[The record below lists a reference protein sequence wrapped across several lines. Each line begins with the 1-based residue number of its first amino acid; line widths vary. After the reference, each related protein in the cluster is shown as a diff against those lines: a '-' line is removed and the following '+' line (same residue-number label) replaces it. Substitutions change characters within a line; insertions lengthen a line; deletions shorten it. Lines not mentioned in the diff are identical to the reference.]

1 MRPLLL
7 ALLLLLCALGLVP
20 AHARA
25 LAAQDKPAFCIKCK
39 GEGRLV
45 CPEHDKSVE
54 EREYIDEDAVQ
65 FCSVVADCPACS
77 GTGWIPCPQCKVES
91 VLAALEKK
99 KAQVAVKRTKLKNLD
114 DTMKHALRKAE
125 SEHFVLVWEMD
136 KHKVDKKFI
145 SPHQGLH
152 LYAANLERL
161 YTDYRAMFGIKDSE
175 FREKLRV
182 MIWYLPSDHDAGS
195 TAFCG
200 QNARGGVKLMGVN
213 PTYSVCGNK
222 QNFQNDERLHRNVVH
237 NVTHLLLSAQQ
248 PAAWIG
254 NQKNGWADEGL
265 AHFFEDRY
273 WNLCD
278 TYCYQEQNTTTD
290 FKSGKYKLAVRKMVA
305 AGESPPMADV
315 FQQNSDS
322 LTLPQQAVSMSYVD
336 YLIFKD
342 APKFLELVKKLKAK
356 VAGRDALQQVYGMN
370 LLDFDAQW
378 KSWVLATYPKQ

>member
-1 MRPLLL
+1 MRGLLVLLL
-7 ALLLLLCALGLVP
+7 VACALGLLS
-20 AHARA
+20 AGA
-25 LAAQDKPAFCIKCK
+25 LRPPAQDQKPPACIKCK

-45 CPEHDKSVE
+45 CPEHDKQPE

-65 FCSVVADCPACS
+65 FCSVIADCPSCA

-99 KAQVAVKRTKLKNLD
+99 KALVSKKRTALKVLD

-161 YTDYRAMFGIKDSE
+161 HTDYRALFGLKDSE
-175 FREKLRV
+175 WREKCRV
-182 MIWYLPSDHDAGS
+182 MVWYLPSDHDAGS

-200 QNARGGVKLMGVN
+200 QNARGGVKLMGVS
-213 PTYSVCGNK
+213 PTYSVCGNR

-248 PAAWIG
+248 PPAWIG

-273 WNLCD
+273 WDLCD
-278 TYCYQEQNTTTD
+278 TYCYQEQNTNTD
-290 FKSGKYKLAVRKMVA
+290 FKSGRYKLAVRKMVA
-305 AGESPPMADV
+305 AGDVPAVAEV
-315 FQQNSDS
+315 FQQNSDT

-336 YLIFKD
+336 YLLFKD
-342 APKFLELVKKLKAK
+342 APKFVELVKKLKAK
-356 VAGRDALQQVYGMN
+356 VPGREALQQVYAMN
-370 LLDFDAQW
+370 LLDFEAQW
-378 KSWVLATYPKQ
+378 RAWVLATYPKQ